1 MAPSHDIRERLEAF
15 WAGEQPGLIPFTI
28 YQNEWRHTQ
37 DDPAWG
43 DLLARGMG
51 VTWHVSTVEQVP
63 STDIQFSRET
73 RAADDQVLERRCIR
87 TPLGEIEERYADG
100 WRREFYLKSAVDYAV
115 MRYVV
120 EHTAL
125 QPDYD
130 TYWGRVAQIGPHAV
144 ALVMLGRTPLQTIL
158 VDWVGV
164 EQFGLHL
171 ADMRDEMMALYE
183 ALLVSFRRRTELA
196 AEGPGRFVSVL
207 ENFTSDTLGPRRYRE
222 LLLPVYEECFPM
234 LREAGKVVGTHYDGQ
249 LAACAGLIAQAPIDA
264 IESFTPPPE
273 GDMTL
278 AEARAIW
285 PEKLLWSNI
294 NVACYNMPADELKA
308 LVWRRI
314 AEGASDGRR
323 LAFEVS
329 EQYPENWRT
338 SLHIVLDALEE
349 ART

>member
-1 MAPSHDIRERLEAF
+1 MAAAQNIRERLEAF
-15 WAGEQPGLIPFTI
+15 WAGERPGLIPFTI
-28 YQNEWRHTQ
+28 YQNEWRHTK
-37 DDPAWG
+37 DDPAWKS
-43 DLLARGMG
+43 LLERGMG
-51 VTWHVSTVEQVP
+51 VTWHVSTVRQVAD
-63 STDIQFSRET
+63 SDIVFSQDRRRE
-73 RAADDQVLERRCIR
+73 DDRLLERRSIR
-87 TPLGEIEERYADG
+87 TPVGEIEERYVDG
-100 WRREFYLKSAVDYAV
+100 WRREFYLKSAADYAV

-120 EHTAL
+120 EHTDL
-125 QPDYD
+125 EPDYA
-130 TYWGRVAQIGPHAV
+130 TYLERESHIGPQAV

-171 ADMRDEMMALYE
+171 VDLRDEMMALYH
-183 ALLVSFRRRTELA
+183 ALLLHFRKRTEIA

-222 LLLPVYEECFPM
+222 LLLPAYEACFPI
-234 LREAGKVVGTHYDGQ
+234 LSEAGKVVGTHYDGQ

-278 AEARAIW
+278 SEARSLW
-285 PEKLLWSNI
+285 PGKLLWSNI
-294 NVACYNMPADELKA
+294 NVACYNLPPDELKD
-308 LVWRRI
+308 LVWSRI
-314 AEGASDGRR
+314 AEGAPDGRR

-338 SLHIVLDALEE
+338 SLHTVLDALEE
-349 ART
+349 ARR

>member
-1 MAPSHDIRERLEAF
+1 MTREYDIRERLEAF
-15 WAGEQPGLIPFTI
+15 WAGEQPDQIPFTI

-37 DDPAWG
+37 DDPAWKA
-43 DLLARGMG
+43 LLERGMG
-51 VTWHVSTVEQVP
+51 VTWHVSTVRQVP
-63 STDIQFSRET
+63 STDIQFSREMSIEQD
-73 RAADDQVLERRCIR
+73 REVERRRIL
-87 TPLGEIEERYADG
+87 TPIGALEEHYIDG
-100 WRREFYLKSAVDYAV
+100 WRREFFLKSAKDYAV

-130 TYWGRVAQIGPHAV
+130 TYLERVAQIGPHAV

-171 ADMRDEMMALYE
+171 VDLWDELMALYE
-183 ALLVSFRRRTELA
+183 ALLASFRRRTELA

-249 LAACAGLIAQAPIDA
+249 LAACASLIAEAPIDA

-278 AEARAIW
+278 AEARAVW

-314 AEGASDGRR
+314 AEGAPDGRR

-329 EQYPENWRT
+329 EQYPDNWRT

-349 ART
+349 ARA